1 MGLFTR
7 KKKSASV
14 SSSPASAASTALP
27 SPYLA
32 PVELAPTLRLRVAL
46 DPVPLDEC
54 DDELFYIEV
63 NPDEQVSEIRKAISR
78 RLGDVSM
85 SLFKVSV
92 SERREATLI
101 SRCRFRG
108 KRRPRR
114 GRIPPATAY
123 GLTSS
128 PRFPPF
134 AWTTLRSSH
143 PVLDLPAGRQQSRR
157 PTPSRTGSL

>member
-14 SSSPASAASTALP
+14 SSSPASTTSTALP

-32 PVELAPTLRLRVAL
+32 PVELALRVAL
-46 DPVPLDEC
+46 DPVPLDPSE
-54 DDELFYIEV
+54 DELFYIEV

-92 SERREATLI
+92 SERATLI
-101 SRCRFRG
+101 GRCRFRG
-108 KRRPRR
+108 KRRSRR
-114 GRIPPATAY
+114 GRIPPATAS

-128 PRFPPF
+128 HRFPPF
-134 AWTTLRSSH
+134 VWTTLRSSR
-143 PVLDLPAGRQQSRR
+143 PVSDLPAGRQQSRP